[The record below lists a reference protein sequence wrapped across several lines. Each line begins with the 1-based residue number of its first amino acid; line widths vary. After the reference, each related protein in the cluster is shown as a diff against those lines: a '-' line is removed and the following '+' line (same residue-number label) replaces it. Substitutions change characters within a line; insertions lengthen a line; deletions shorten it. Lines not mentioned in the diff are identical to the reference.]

1 MALKIHQFLQ
11 VGVLS
16 QNSHNAARIC
26 QGEFLKISLVARSV
40 IFYYW
45 ISCSDCRCK
54 RTANYFSSGQQGSD
68 GNP

>member
-26 QGEFLKISLVARSV
+26 QGEFLKIRWLLEAS
-40 IFYYW
+40 FFMYW
-45 ISCSDCRCK
+45 ISCSDCRRK

-68 GNP
+68 CNP